1 MIRLGKA
8 YIGECF
14 ATVFLIANMRLFP
27 GMRPNMNR
35 QGAALDEALVAA
47 LDGAVIRSFIGM
59 YPLMPGKV

>member
-1 MIRLGKA
+1 
-8 YIGECF
+8 
-14 ATVFLIANMRLFP
+14 
-27 GMRPNMNR
+27 MRPNMNR